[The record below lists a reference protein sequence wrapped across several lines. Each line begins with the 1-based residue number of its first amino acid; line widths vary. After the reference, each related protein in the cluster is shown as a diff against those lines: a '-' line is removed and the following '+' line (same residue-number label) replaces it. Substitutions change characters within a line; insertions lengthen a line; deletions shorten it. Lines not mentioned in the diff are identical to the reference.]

1 VPPSDVRSIAIVE
14 QAPLPACVLDPNG
27 WVVAAN
33 RRLEELL
40 GCGSGGL
47 RGRSLGSLAYPP
59 DAELARGALAA
70 VFGQRLDRHLVDT
83 RCQRL
88 DNQQLVWGAWDL
100 SPVHDGRG
108 RPQLALAV
116 VRDLTEAMRSEHE
129 RRFFEFLLK
138 IMGEAADSD
147 AMLTAAVQTICHF
160 TRCAMGQAW
169 VPVDGALVCST
180 GWYAKGYGFDQ
191 LRADS
196 EQLRFGYG
204 AGLPGRVWTTGQPC
218 LLRDADDLDRFD
230 RGAAARR
237 SGVGEAIAVPVKTPT
252 GLVAVLE
259 FFVAY
264 ERVGEPGRLQRIA
277 RAAGELG
284 PIIERRRAEDALR
297 ASEERF
303 RGVTGAAMDAIV
315 SADAEGRLRSWN
327 QGAEQMFG
335 WAADEVLGRPL
346 TVIIP
351 ERLRA
356 LHEEGLARVR
366 QSGHSKLAGSV
377 VELVALHRDGHEF
390 PVELSIGAWRSSEG
404 LAFSGVIR
412 DITERRRAE
421 DALRASEERFRGVT
435 GAAMDAIVSAD
446 AEGRLRSWNQGAEQM
461 FGWAADEVLGRPL
474 TVIIPERLRAL
485 HEEGLARVR
494 QSGHSKLAG
503 SVVELVALHRDGH
516 EFPVELSIG
525 AWRSSEGLAF
535 SGVIRDITE
544 RRRAEDAL
552 AAASRELERTNAEL
566 ETLMY
571 SASHDLKSPMVSL
584 LGYLEY
590 LRVDYGDVLGE
601 EGNHYVQRMS
611 DCTLYMQRLIH
622 DLIDLSRVGRLGGDV
637 GEVDLAELAGTIV
650 DEAVV
655 AHPAARFHV
664 GRLPVVASN
673 PVSFRQLLTNL
684 VENAVRH
691 GGRPDVNVTIEAATR
706 ADGALELSV
715 RDDGKGIP
723 PEHRERVFGVFERL
737 DGPSTSAGT
746 GMGLAICRKIVEL
759 LGGSIAI
766 HGSAGST
773 AIHDSGVDGSGS
785 SAGGGNSGVGGS
797 GSAGVGSSA
806 GAGGGSAGGGSSAGG
821 GNGGADVRV
830 VLPGHLVGRW
840 PEQDRNLA
848 LHDRG
853 ALV

>member
-1 VPPSDVRSIAIVE
+1 VPPSELRSIAVVE
-14 QAPLPACVLDPNG
+14 QAPSPACVLDPNG
-27 WVVAAN
+27 RVVAAN

-40 GCGSGGL
+40 GSAGGGL

-59 DAELARGALAA
+59 DVKVARNALAA
-70 VFGQRLDRHLVDT
+70 VFGEGLDRHLVDA

-88 DNQQLVWGAWDL
+88 DNQELVWSTWDL
-100 SPVHDGRG
+100 SPVHDGRR
-108 RPQLALAV
+108 RPRLALAV
-116 VRDLTEAMRSEHE
+116 VRDLTQAMRAEHE

-138 IMGEAADSD
+138 IIGEAQDSD
-147 AMLTAAVQTICHF
+147 AMLTAAVQSICHF

-169 VPVDGALVCST
+169 VPVDGALVCSA
-180 GWYAKGYGFDQ
+180 GWHASGYGFDQ
-191 LRADS
+191 LRAAS
-196 EQLRFGYG
+196 KQLRYEYG
-204 AGLPGRVWTTGQPC
+204 AGLPGRAWTTGQPC

-230 RGAAARR
+230 RAAAARR
-237 SGVGEAIAVPVKTPT
+237 SGVGEAMAVPIETPT
-252 GLVAVLE
+252 GLMAVLE

-264 ERVGEPGRLQRIA
+264 ERAGEPERLQRIT

-284 PIIERRRAEDALR
+284 PIIERKRAEEALR

-303 RGVTGAAMDAIV
+303 RGVTDAAMDAIV

-327 QGAEQMFG
+327 QGAERMFG

-356 LHEEGLARVR
+356 LHEDGLARVR

-421 DALRASEERFRGVT
+421 ET
-435 GAAMDAIVSAD
+435 
-446 AEGRLRSWNQGAEQM
+446 
-461 FGWAADEVLGRPL
+461 
-474 TVIIPERLRAL
+474 
-485 HEEGLARVR
+485 
-494 QSGHSKLAG
+494 
-503 SVVELVALHRDGH
+503 
-516 EFPVELSIG
+516 
-525 AWRSSEGLAF
+525 
-535 SGVIRDITE
+535 
-544 RRRAEDAL
+544 L

-590 LRVDYGDVLGE
+590 LKLDYGDVLGE
-601 EGNHYVQRMS
+601 EGNHYVDRMS
-611 DCTLYMQRLIH
+611 HCTLYMQRLVH
-622 DLIDLSRVGRLGGDV
+622 DLIDLSRVGRLAGDAA
-637 GEVDLAELAGTIV
+637 EVDLGELVRTIV
-650 DEAVV
+650 DEAAA
-655 AHPAARFHV
+655 AHPAAGFHV
-664 GRLPVVASN
+664 GRLPVVAGD
-673 PVSFRQLLTNL
+673 PVGYRQLLTNL

-691 GGRPDVNVTIEAATR
+691 GGRPDVNVTIEAAAR

-766 HGSAGST
+766 HGSTGSV
-773 AIHDSGVDGSGS
+773 AIHSSSGGIAIHSG
-785 SAGGGNSGVGGS
+785 
-797 GSAGVGSSA
+797 
-806 GAGGGSAGGGSSAGG
+806 GAADA
-821 GNGGADVRV
+821 GGADVRV
-830 VLPGHLVGRW
+830 VLPGGLFGRW
-840 PEQDRNLA
+840 PEPGRSLA